1 LLRRER
7 LALERRIRQTS
18 LAGTLFW
25 LLQTAKDLPNSELA
39 LDLKNPWFKCGIG
52 TVFGKEN
59 RITVMSTK
67 NVTLEFLPNARREV
81 GQFEVYEY
89 EKM

>member
-39 LDLKNPWFKCGIG
+39 LDLKKPLVQVRYRYCFRERKQEYRNEY
-52 TVFGKEN
+52 GK
-59 RITVMSTK
+59 M
-67 NVTLEFLPNARREV
+67 
-81 GQFEVYEY
+81 
-89 EKM
+89 